1 MAIRNGAQQG
11 TDYEVQQP
19 LPLQGQYLAS
29 TSLAVTSIVLTV
41 LGAAGMIYTLVVRA
55 GTTIDVASI
64 LAVLAGTAVAGYS
77 LYQGTARVQGL
88 AGGGAG
94 SHVYVAVTGRIAIS
108 SQETQNW
115 PVTPNVGS
123 RVVFYQSGTSTELAA
138 GKVTVAE
145 ESEVELQ
152 APTTIKG
159 GPTTYIVDVK
169 P

>member
-19 LPLQGQYLAS
+19 LPLQGQFLGSTALAM
-29 TSLAVTSIVLTV
+29 TSIVLTV
-41 LGAAGMIYTLVVRA
+41 LGAAGMIYTLVIEA
-55 GTTIDVASI
+55 GTTIELLSI
-64 LAVLAGTAVAGYS
+64 LAVLAGTAVAGYD
-77 LYQGTARVQGL
+77 LYQGTTRVQGV

-94 SHVYVAVTGRIAIS
+94 SHVYVAVTGRIAIN

-152 APTTIKG
+152 PPTTLKG
-159 GPTTYIVDVK
+159 GSTTYIVGVK